1 MQTQKSQE
9 ARETMY
15 IKVEPLIA
23 ALFDL
28 PENLHFLRSRNKD
41 SIGNQSFPGT
51 RQGVLRPSLPR
62 NKNST
67 STTSSWRSHDLTT
80 PRRSFGHD
88 DEGGETDNTSL
99 LHGENISL
107 TDEEFSDAAA
117 HFSPGDQQ
125 NRMGG
130 IHTPMQYSTFASHF
144 SNNSVA
150 NSSQE
155 IITISSIENNP
166 PPIEDDGEEP
176 TPNHSSTKKK
186 KKRKSSG
193 GARKSSSRRSRSR
206 SGASR
211 SSSVEEEDSA
221 EISPVADVNENFAF
235 YLFQNEEVNLNRL
248 NNLHSKITN
257 IRARIRSLESDLIA
271 TRNELAEANNQ
282 LNAATVELGEMQRTA
297 LEVEIRM
304 NNFTRQHDRQATSS
318 PTFMTPLQTPGSK
331 GSDFDASLKKSYSRG
346 SISSISS
353 EKMNYFTPTSS
364 VMESG
369 EDSDF
374 SACMTSRSASSSRA
388 SFSSDNDISP
398 TQKQETGSASPMAEN
413 TTQRNL
419 DSELKGE
426 HRLPYEIDESKLT
439 SLTSTPNTAASTEED
454 ANGEPTSEI
463 MTPEMETNRVENKN
477 RRVTFSRQQS
487 FIRTH
492 DLAVNGCNQSP
503 LLPLHGQGIADVIDA
518 LFEKGLEFA
527 MDESDRWIPVRD
539 TEKILTKRAKQM
551 QSGTFDSQQPM
562 GNWKNAAAGMD
573 VLVWYCACPH
583 DGHGSEY
590 PMVKA
595 RGLIPCSALDIARL
609 LLDSDRVKQY
619 NKMSLGRTDEQSFAT
634 GVERAEKC
642 PATGITGEAK
652 IVRSKSQPPLVR
664 KPIEL
669 RILLHARRLTSEEE
683 ELKSGARYVTIA
695 RSVWETPEGTTDA
708 EDLES
713 TRCEMLLGVNLIREL
728 NAPQS
733 DNGQKLCELTTIT
746 HAVSPGIPLMIGK
759 RVGLA
764 AAGKYIADIR
774 NVFE

>member
-1 MQTQKSQE
+1 MPTKESQD
-9 ARETMY
+9 ARETMF
-15 IKVEPLIA
+15 IEVEPLMA

-28 PENLHFLRSRNKD
+28 PENLRFLRSRNKD
-41 SIGNQSFPGT
+41 SIDNQSFSGT
-51 RQGVLRPSLPR
+51 RQSGQRPSLPR

-67 STTSSWRSHDLTT
+67 STTSSWRSRDLTT

-117 HFSPGDQQ
+117 HFSSRDQD
-125 NRMGG
+125 NRMAGLT
-130 IHTPMQYSTFASHF
+130 TPMQYPTFASNF
-144 SNNSVA
+144 NDKSVA
-150 NSSQE
+150 IISQE
-155 IITISSIENNP
+155 IIADSPMKMNP
-166 PPIEDDGEEP
+166 LAIEDDSEVP
-176 TPNHSSTKKK
+176 TPKTQSTKKK
-186 KKRKSSG
+186 KKRKSSVG
-193 GARKSSSRRSRSR
+193 TRKTTSRRGCSKSK
-206 SGASR
+206 ASR
-211 SSSVEEEDSA
+211 SSSMDENSV
-221 EISPVADVNENFAF
+221 EISPVSDVKEDLAL
-235 YLFQNEEVNLNRL
+235 YLFQSKEAGLNRL
-248 NNLHSKITN
+248 NTLQSKIAK
-257 IRARIRSLESDLIA
+257 IRATIFSLESDLIA
-271 TRNELAEANNQ
+271 TRNELAEAHNQ
-282 LNAATVELGEMQRTA
+282 LNAATAELGEIQRSA
-297 LEVEIRM
+297 LEVEIGM
-304 NNFTRQHDRQATSS
+304 NNLTLQYNSHATSS
-318 PTFMTPLQTPGSK
+318 STFMTPFQGSGVK
-331 GSDFDASLKKSYSRG
+331 DSDFDATLKKSYSRG
-346 SISSISS
+346 SISSTSS

-374 SACMTSRSASSSRA
+374 SACLTSRSASSSRA

-398 TQKQETGSASPMAEN
+398 TQKPEMGNGSHMTKN
-413 TTQRNL
+413 TARRNL
-419 DSELKGE
+419 DSELKEE
-426 HRLPYEIDESKLT
+426 HVSPYE
-439 SLTSTPNTAASTEED
+439 SLTDTPNTEASTQED
-454 ANGEPTSEI
+454 ANSEPSSEI
-463 MTPEMETNRVENKN
+463 VTPEMESNRGENKA

-492 DLAVNGCNQSP
+492 DLAINGCNQSP
-503 LLPLHGQGIADVIDA
+503 LLPLHGKGIADVIDA

-539 TEKILTKRAKQM
+539 TENFLTKRAKQM
-551 QSGTFDSQQPM
+551 ENGTFDSQQPI
-562 GNWKNAAAGMD
+562 GKWQNAASGKQ
-573 VLVWYCACPH
+573 VLVWYCPYPH

-590 PMVKA
+590 PVVKA
-595 RGLIPCSALDIARL
+595 RGLIPSSALEIARL

-634 GVERAEKC
+634 GVERVEKC

-683 ELKSGARYVTIA
+683 ERKHGARYLTIA
-695 RSVWETPEGTTDA
+695 RSVWETPDGTTDA
-708 EDLES
+708 EDLAS

-728 NAPQS
+728 NVPHF
-733 DNGQKLCELTTIT
+733 DNGEKICELTTIT
-746 HAVSPGIPLMIGK
+746 HAVSPGIPLLIGK

-764 AAGKYIADIR
+764 AAGKYISDIR

>member
-1 MQTQKSQE
+1 MPTQKKQE

-15 IKVEPLIA
+15 IAVEPLIA

-28 PENLHFLRSRNKD
+28 PENLRFLPSKNKD
-41 SIGNQSFPGT
+41 TIDNQSLSGT
-51 RQGVLRPSLPR
+51 RQGALRPSLPR

-67 STTSSWRSHDLTT
+67 STSSFWRSHDLTT
-80 PRRSFGHD
+80 TRRSFGHD

-117 HFSPGDQQ
+117 HFSSRDQR
-125 NRMGG
+125 NRMAEFP
-130 IHTPMQYSTFASHF
+130 TPMQYSTISSHF

-150 NSSQE
+150 SSSQE
-155 IITISSIENNP
+155 IITNSQIENNP
-166 PPIEDDGEEP
+166 VPNEGDAEEP
-176 TPNHSSTKKK
+176 TPKHSSTKKK

-193 GARKSSSRRSRSR
+193 RTRKTSSHRSCSKLR
-206 SGASR
+206 ASR
-211 SSSVEEEDSA
+211 SSSVEDEDPV
-221 EISPVADVNENFAF
+221 EISPVADVKEDLAF
-235 YLFQNEEVNLNRL
+235 YLFQSEEVSLNRL
-248 NNLHSKITN
+248 NNLQSKIAN
-257 IRARIRSLESDLIA
+257 IRATIRSLESDLIA

-297 LEVEIRM
+297 LEVEIGM
-304 NNFTRQHDRQATSS
+304 NNLTRQHDRQATSS
-318 PTFMTPLQTPGSK
+318 SSFMTPLQAPGSK

-346 SISSISS
+346 SISSTSS
-353 EKMNYFTPTSS
+353 EKMNFFTPTSS
-364 VMESG
+364 LMESG

-398 TQKQETGSASPMAEN
+398 TQKQEMGSGSPMAKN
-413 TTQRNL
+413 TTRRNL

-426 HRLPYEIDESKLT
+426 HLLPYDLDASKLT
-439 SLTSTPNTAASTEED
+439 GLTSTPNTAASTQED
-454 ANGEPTSEI
+454 ANSEPSSEI
-463 MTPEMETNRVENKN
+463 MMPPMETNRGENKV

-503 LLPLHGQGIADVIDA
+503 LLPLHGQGISDVIDA

-539 TEKILTKRAKQM
+539 TEKVLTKRAKQM
-551 QSGTFDSQQPM
+551 QNGTFDSQQPM

-573 VLVWYCACPH
+573 VLVWYCPCPH

-595 RGLIPCSALDIARL
+595 RGLIPCSALDIAQL

-728 NAPQS
+728 NAPNS
-733 DNGQKLCELTTIT
+733 VNGQKLCELTTIT
-746 HAVSPGIPLMIGK
+746 HAVSPGIPLVIGK